1 MKSVGVACA
10 LIVLAHCLYTSCALQ
25 LDPRDD
31 SRAVQMEAGRVGLLE
46 QRLRDDV
53 IRELRDVDQLEEAL
67 SRNLGLV
74 HEKKRQLEIKR
85 SQPLRCLVNSEAC
98 L

>member
-1 MKSVGVACA
+1 M
-10 LIVLAHCLYTSCALQ
+10 
-25 LDPRDD
+25 
-31 SRAVQMEAGRVGLLE
+31 GLLE

-67 SRNLGLV
+67 SRNLDLI